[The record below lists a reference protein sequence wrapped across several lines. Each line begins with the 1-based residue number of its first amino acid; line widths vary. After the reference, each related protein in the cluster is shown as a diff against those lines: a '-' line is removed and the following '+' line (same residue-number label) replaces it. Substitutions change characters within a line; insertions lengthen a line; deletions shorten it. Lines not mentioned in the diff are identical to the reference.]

1 MGRKLSLVNV
11 QISLPS
17 QFDLHLVWGLVPGV
31 SLFPA
36 TCVWCVHFTAYCV
49 GFDFTLFF
57 FSSSSLLLV
66 RKDFSM
72 QA

>member
-17 QFDLHLVWGLVPGV
+17 QFDLPLLWGLV

-57 FSSSSLLLV
+57 FSSFSLLLV
-66 RKDFSM
+66 RKD
-72 QA
+72 ACH